1 MSDHYIS
8 FLSCLKIII
17 LIIISEFTLGY
28 AFDNQYFEQFY
39 YSNASELDAVFL
51 SSSNIFLLSR
61 KNFTKGV
68 KRLKDTVIMATDP

>member
-8 FLSCLKIII
+8 FLSHLEIII
-17 LIIISEFTLGY
+17 LIIISEFALGY

-39 YSNASELDAVFL
+39 NSKASELDAAFL

-68 KRLKDTVIMATDP
+68 KRLKDTVIMVTDP

>member
-1 MSDHYIS
+1 MSDHFIS
-8 FLSCLKIII
+8 FLSRIGIII
-17 LIIISEFTLGY
+17 LIIISEIALGS

-61 KNFTKGV
+61 NSAKKV
-68 KRLKDTVIMATDP
+68 KRLKDTVIQ

>member
-8 FLSCLKIII
+8 FLSRPEIII
-17 LIIISEFTLGY
+17 LIIIFEFALGY

-61 KNFTKGV
+61 KNFTKKV
-68 KRLKDTVIMATDP
+68 KRLKDTLIMVTDL